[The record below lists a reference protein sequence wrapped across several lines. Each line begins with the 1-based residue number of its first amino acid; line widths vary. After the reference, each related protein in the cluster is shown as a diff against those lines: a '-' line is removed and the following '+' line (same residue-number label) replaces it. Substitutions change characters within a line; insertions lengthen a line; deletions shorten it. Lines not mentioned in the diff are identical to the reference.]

1 MDFIQK
7 VVRCMHVVK
16 GVERKIIEIRDNQ
29 NGCFERVLFFVREDP
44 PSPLAEPTLAGEA
57 ARIIDQFCQAK
68 KGGKRP
74 FRAILHIMLR
84 YVVCAAG
91 GAGVASLIWLLC
103 HRF

>member
-1 MDFIQK
+1 
-7 VVRCMHVVK
+7 MHVVK
-16 GVERKIIEIRDNQ
+16 GVERKIIEIRDSQ
-29 NGCFERVLFFVREDP
+29 NGCFERVLFFVRADP

-74 FRAILHIMLR
+74 FRAVLRIVLR
-84 YVVCAAG
+84 YAACAAG

-103 HRF
+103 HHF